1 MIDISRSF
9 FNMIIEL
16 ICFVR
21 ALSLSHE
28 TKQHTYRITSTDRG
42 FLLLD
47 RNLINGT
54 RMRLS
59 VYVEIKG

>member
-1 MIDISRSF
+1 MLVGVF
-9 FNMIIEL
+9 FDMIIEL

-21 ALSLSHE
+21 ASLLSHE
-28 TKQHTYRITSTDRG
+28 TKQHTYRITSTYGG

-59 VYVEIKG
+59 VYVKVKR

>member
-1 MIDISRSF
+1 
-9 FNMIIEL
+9 MIIKL

-21 ALSLSHE
+21 ALILSHE
-28 TKQHTYRITSTDRG
+28 TKQYTYRITSTDRG

-59 VYVEIKG
+59 VYVEVKR